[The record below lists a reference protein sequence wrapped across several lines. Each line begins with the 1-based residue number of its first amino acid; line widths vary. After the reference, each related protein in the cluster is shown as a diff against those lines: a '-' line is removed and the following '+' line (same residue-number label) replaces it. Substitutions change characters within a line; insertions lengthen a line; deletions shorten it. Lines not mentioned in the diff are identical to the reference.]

1 MKIAPTGVAAANI
14 NGTTINTALG
24 IPTTRGN
31 DIPKVSDK
39 VWCKLYLMHSELEA
53 MIIN

>member
-1 MKIAPTGVAAANI
+1 MAAVNI

-31 DIPKVSDK
+31 NIPKVSDK
-39 VWCKLYLMHSELEA
+39 VRCKLYLMHSELEA
-53 MIIN
+53 VIIN